1 VQRIKLFKG
10 LESDLASLE
19 AEINGW
25 IEDNDA
31 KVVNMFGNIAPQ
43 TPGAGS
49 SASRQFTPS
58 DVMISVVYETG

>member
-1 VQRIKLFKG
+1 MQRIKLFKG
-10 LESDLASLE
+10 LESDISGLE

-25 IEDNDA
+25 IEETGA

-49 SASRQFTPS
+49 SSARQFTPS
-58 DVMISVVYETG
+58 DVMLAVVYDVG